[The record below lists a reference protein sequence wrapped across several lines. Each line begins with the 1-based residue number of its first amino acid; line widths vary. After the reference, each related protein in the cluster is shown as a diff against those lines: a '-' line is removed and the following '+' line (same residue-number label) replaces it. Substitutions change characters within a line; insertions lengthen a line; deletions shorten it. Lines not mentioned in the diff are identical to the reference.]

1 MSWAETIL
9 DQIKDM
15 IVAEKDTFLEGTVES
30 LNPLQVKPEGSS
42 IGLKGVYWNADIV
55 EGLAE
60 GDRVFLYFNKERK
73 RYYALM
79 KVA

>member
-1 MSWAETIL
+1 MNWAETIL

-42 IGLKGVYWNADIV
+42 VGLKGST
-55 EGLAE
+55 GTLT
-60 GDRVFLYFNKERK
+60 L
-73 RYYALM
+73 
-79 KVA
+79 